1 MYGSSIAK
9 AYVKLG
15 GKNAGKEAMS
25 KDLNA
30 TKHRVITIQ
39 RIDANIIISKIS
51 SQTFQKLFH

>member
-1 MYGSSIAK
+1 MAK

-39 RIDANIIISKIS
+39 STDANIIISKI
-51 SQTFQKLFH
+51 